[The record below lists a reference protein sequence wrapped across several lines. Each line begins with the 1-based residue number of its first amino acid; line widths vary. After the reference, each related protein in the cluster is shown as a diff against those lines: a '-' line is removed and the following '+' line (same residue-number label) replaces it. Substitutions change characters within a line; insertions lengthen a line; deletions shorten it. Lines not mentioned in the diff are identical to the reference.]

1 MLQVSALLRFMV
13 QNKASDLHL
22 SAGEAPMVRING
34 DLQRVDLPALTAEEA
49 HRLVFDVMNDGQRR
63 VFQEKLEVDF
73 AFALDETL
81 RFRVNAFCQHR
92 GEGAVF
98 RAIPHKIPSFSDL
111 NLPPVLRQF
120 AEMEKGLVLVT
131 GPTGSGKSTTLAAM
145 IDYINE
151 SYPGHILTLEDP
163 IEFVH
168 KSKRCLIN
176 QREVGSNTHSFNNA
190 LKSALREDPDVILVG
205 ELRDL
210 ETVSLALTAA
220 ETGHLVFATVH
231 TSSAPKTVDRL
242 IDVFPTAQQA
252 QIRTMLSESLV
263 GVATQS
269 LLPKIGGGRAAAIEI
284 LVATPAVRNLIRE
297 AKTYQIPSAMQV
309 GARSG
314 MVTMDAALMEL
325 VTKGLV
331 ALDDVKSRL
340 PETAEQKSA
349 AQAAHAAG
357 AAR

>member
-1 MLQVSALLRFMV
+1 MLQIAQLLRFMA

-22 SAGEAPMVRING
+22 SAGEAPMVRIHG
-34 DLQRVDLPALTAEEA
+34 EIHRLDLPALTQEEA
-49 HRLVFDVMNDGQRR
+49 HRLVFDCMSDAQRR

-73 AFALDETL
+73 AFALDDEL
-81 RFRVNAFCQHR
+81 RFRVNAFVQNR

-98 RAIPHKIPSFSDL
+98 RSIPFKIPSFPDL
-111 NLPPVLRQF
+111 NLPPVLRTF
-120 AEMEKGLVLVT
+120 AEQDKGLVLVT

-145 IDYINE
+145 IDHINE
-151 SYPGHILTLEDP
+151 TFPGHILTLEDP

-168 KSKRCLIN
+168 KSKRCLVN
-176 QREVGSNTHSFNNA
+176 QREVGSQTHTFNAA

-242 IDVFPTAQQA
+242 VDVFPTGQQA

-297 AKTYQIPSAMQV
+297 NKTYQIPSAMQV
-309 GARSG
+309 GAKSG

-325 VTKGLV
+325 VNKGLV
-331 ALDDVKSRL
+331 SADEVRNRI
-340 PETAEQKSA
+340 PETAEQQQQRA
-349 AQAAHAAG
+349 AQG
-357 AAR
+357 VAR

>member
-1 MLQVSALLRFMV
+1 MLNVATLLRFMAA
-13 QNKASDLHL
+13 NKASDLHL
-22 SAGEAPMVRING
+22 SAGEPPMVRIHG
-34 DLQRVDLPALTAEEA
+34 EIQRIDVPTLTAEEA
-49 HRLVFDVMNDGQRR
+49 HRLVFDTMNDGQRR
-63 VFQEKLEVDF
+63 QFQEKLEVDF
-73 AFALDETL
+73 AFALDDEL
-81 RFRVNAFCQHR
+81 RFRVNAFVQNR

-98 RAIPHKIPSFSDL
+98 RSIPHKIPSFADL
-111 NLPPVLRQF
+111 NLPPVLRSF
-120 AEMEKGLVLVT
+120 AEQDKGLVLVT

-145 IDYINE
+145 IDHINE
-151 SYPGHILTLEDP
+151 TTQGHILTLEDP

-168 KSKRCLIN
+168 KSKKCLVN
-176 QREVGSNTHSFNNA
+176 QREIGTQSHSFNAA

-269 LLPKIGGGRAAAIEI
+269 LLPKLGGGRAAAIEI

-297 AKTYQIPSAMQV
+297 NKTFQIPSAMQV
-309 GARSG
+309 GAKAG
-314 MVTMDAALMEL
+314 MVTMEAALMDL
-325 VTKGLV
+325 VGKGLV
-331 ALDDVKSRL
+331 DPENLKGRL
-340 PETAEQKSA
+340 PEHSEQRM
-349 AQAAHAAG
+349 AQGG
-357 AAR
+357 AR

>member
-1 MLQVSALLRFMV
+1 MLRFAAA
-13 QNKASDLHL
+13 NKASDLHL
-22 SAGEAPMVRING
+22 SSGEAPMVRVHG
-34 DLQRVDLPALTAEEA
+34 ELQRIDLAPMTSDET
-49 HRLVFDVMNDGQRR
+49 HRLIFDVMNDAQRR
-63 VFQEKLEVDF
+63 VFQEKLEIDF
-73 AFALDETL
+73 AFALDDEL
-81 RFRVNAFCQHR
+81 RFRVNAFVQNR

-98 RAIPHKIPSFSDL
+98 RSIPHKIPSFDDL
-111 NLPPVLRQF
+111 KLPPVLRTF
-120 AEMEKGLVLVT
+120 AEQDKGLVLVT

-145 IDYINE
+145 IDHINE
-151 SYPGHILTLEDP
+151 TTSGHILTLEDP

-168 KSKRCLIN
+168 KSKRCLVN
-176 QREVGSNTHSFNNA
+176 QREVGTQTHSFTAA

-242 IDVFPTAQQA
+242 VDVFPTAQQA

-269 LLPKIGGGRAAAIEI
+269 LLPRIGGGRAAAIEI

-297 AKTYQIPSAMQV
+297 NKTYQIPSAMQV
-309 GARSG
+309 GAKNG
-314 MVTMDAALMEL
+314 MITMEAALSEL

-331 ALDDVKSRL
+331 SADDVRGRI
-340 PETAEQKSA
+340 AEPADQQRA
-349 AQAAHAAG
+349 AQG
-357 AAR
+357 GSR